1 MRLLFVWTCKKHS
14 RHIYDIYKLSPLV
27 RQDDDFRK
35 LIQEVRDVR
44 SKESICLSAQ
54 PDVNV
59 TELLHKIIH
68 DEVYK
73 EDYNTLTVRLL
84 KEKVDYNEAIQA
96 LRKIADSGFFD

>member
-1 MRLLFVWTCKKHS
+1 M
-14 RHIYDIYKLSPLV
+14 V
-27 RQDDDFRK
+27 RQDDDFKK

-44 SKESICLSAQ
+44 SKASICLSAQ

-59 TELLHKIIH
+59 TELLYKIIH